1 MCIRDSVSVSLTG
14 SGWVTPSA
22 LTDANGD
29 YTVSGLADDSYV
41 VSFFAGGGTDLM
53 REYWQGVT
61 DFSAATPVAIT
72 GGASVTD
79 IDASLRAGGAI
90 EGVVTRAQDGSPVAG
105 ADVSALNANNEIVAS
120 TQADTAG
127 EYRLGG
133 LPAGAYR
140 VRFGSPDPELVS
152 EYWSNAYSW
161 DTATPVTITGAQ
173 AIMNVDAAL
182 DSVGYISGTVTK
194 SADGTPAFGS
204 VMVSGVD
211 RDMRVVS
218 INGDGSYRAAVAPGT
233 YVVHFDAFDSGL
245 LDEYWEDAA
254 TEEAATPVVVESGD
268 DITGTDA
275 QLDSAATITG
285 TVTMVSSEGRE
296 MLVEAWDGDE
306 PVSYTHLTL
315 PTIDS
320 V

>member
-1 MCIRDSVSVSLTG
+1 
-14 SGWVTPSA
+14 
-22 LTDANGD
+22 
-29 YTVSGLADDSYV
+29 
-41 VSFFAGGGTDLM
+41 
-53 REYWQGVT
+53 
-61 DFSAATPVAIT
+61 
-72 GGASVTD
+72 
-79 IDASLRAGGAI
+79 
-90 EGVVTRAQDGSPVAG
+90 
-105 ADVSALNANNEIVAS
+105 
-120 TQADTAG
+120 
-127 EYRLGG
+127 
-133 LPAGAYR
+133 
-140 VRFGSPDPELVS
+140 
-152 EYWSNAYSW
+152 
-161 DTATPVTITGAQ
+161 
-173 AIMNVDAAL
+173 MNVDAAL

-285 TVTMVSSEGRE
+285 TVTVVSSEGRE

-306 PVSYTHLTL
+306 RVGYVIADWQTGSYTLNIPAGTY
-315 PTIDS
+315 IFKAS
-320 V
+320 VILSLIHI

>member
-1 MCIRDSVSVSLTG
+1 
-14 SGWVTPSA
+14 
-22 LTDANGD
+22 
-29 YTVSGLADDSYV
+29 
-41 VSFFAGGGTDLM
+41 M

-218 INGDGSYRAAVAPGT
+218 INGC
-233 YVVHFDAFDSGL
+233 L
-245 LDEYWEDAA
+245 L
-254 TEEAATPVVVESGD
+254 
-268 DITGTDA
+268 
-275 QLDSAATITG
+275 
-285 TVTMVSSEGRE
+285 
-296 MLVEAWDGDE
+296 
-306 PVSYTHLTL
+306 YTS
-315 PTIDS
+315 PSPRD
-320 V
+320 